1 MSWGNHYP
9 QVLGSSFKKS
19 LTLVKG
25 VMSFQSCILHPVNN
39 IYDGTFSKKHLT
51 GKRFNPLSASIAVIK
66 EPVNWFEQQINW
78 LVSTCGQH

>member
-1 MSWGNHYP
+1 MSWGHHYP

-25 VMSFQSCILHPVNN
+25 VMSFQSCILHPVN

-51 GKRFNPLSASIAVIK
+51 GEKFNPLSASIAVIK
-66 EPVNWFEQQINW
+66 EPVKWFEQQINW